1 MDQGY
6 FKCWRKIINSQVFN
20 NEGLLKVWIWCLAK
34 ASYKNRCVKFMT
46 GKGGVD
52 INIEPG
58 QFVFGR
64 DSASKELGMPPSTIW
79 KRMEKLKNIGNLNI
93 ESNRQYSLILINNWH
108 TYQEEKFKSNIES
121 NYQGTGKEQARNT
134 NKNSITLKKENN
146 KTHTGDFISF
156 WSAYP
161 RKIGKDSAWK
171 SWSRRNGDRPP
182 LEEIL
187 TAIEKQK
194 DSDQWKKDGGQFIPH
209 PSTWINQGRWND
221 ELTTSFKPSPNKE
234 FWDKIE

>member
-1 MDQGY
+1 
-6 FKCWRKIINSQVFN
+6 
-20 NEGLLKVWIWCLAK
+20 
-34 ASYKNRCVKFMT
+34 MT

-134 NKNSITLKKENN
+134 KKN
-146 KTHTGDFISF
+146 
-156 WSAYP
+156 
-161 RKIGKDSAWK
+161 
-171 SWSRRNGDRPP
+171 
-182 LEEIL
+182 
-187 TAIEKQK
+187 
-194 DSDQWKKDGGQFIPH
+194 
-209 PSTWINQGRWND
+209 
-221 ELTTSFKPSPNKE
+221 
-234 FWDKIE
+234 